1 MEIITETIALSTLKS
16 KYMNFFPDMIKADVD
31 TEKRVLAVDAE
42 LHADLE
48 TLLLDNGSLQENI
61 WGINIYPANSP
72 DECIEFTSLIN
83 IRPSQNNFS
92 MEVEDEDTKQKIT
105 EIVKGLIDFE
115 S

>member
-16 KYMNFFPDMIKADVD
+16 EYMHFFPDMIKADVD

-48 TLLLDNGSLQENI
+48 TLLLDSGSLQENI
-61 WGINIYPANSP
+61 WGINIYPDKPPN
-72 DECIEFTSLIN
+72 ECIEFTSLIN
-83 IRPSQNNFS
+83 IRPSQNNVS
-92 MEVEDEDTKQKIT
+92 MEVEDEDIKRKIT